1 MQKLIVKLICATAV
15 FICVN
20 WIYCGYLEEWV
31 RVDLGFPTGPT
42 FLPWPIG
49 IPLLLVLLYLTGELG
64 EKYFPQ
70 QTLKQRRIF
79 RAVTK
84 AEFWGTV
91 CLWSIFNF
99 LQYVILFSWLLVA
112 VSIVLSM
119 KYQAKRL
126 SVREAFTAYL
136 REQEVPADS
145 VLGISIRYSLLRR
158 LRRLP
163 EWVIE
168 AEFTDTPGVR
178 SYFFSEKTADQE
190 S

>member
-1 MQKLIVKLICATAV
+1 M
-15 FICVN
+15 
-20 WIYCGYLEEWV
+20 
-31 RVDLGFPTGPT
+31 
-42 FLPWPIG
+42 
-49 IPLLLVLLYLTGELG
+49 
-64 EKYFPQ
+64 
-70 QTLKQRRIF
+70 
-79 RAVTK
+79 TK

-119 KYQAKRL
+119 KYQARRL

-163 EWVIE
+163 EWLIE
-168 AEFTDTPGVR
+168 AEFIDTPGIR
-178 SYFFSEKTADQE
+178 SYHFSEKTAEQE